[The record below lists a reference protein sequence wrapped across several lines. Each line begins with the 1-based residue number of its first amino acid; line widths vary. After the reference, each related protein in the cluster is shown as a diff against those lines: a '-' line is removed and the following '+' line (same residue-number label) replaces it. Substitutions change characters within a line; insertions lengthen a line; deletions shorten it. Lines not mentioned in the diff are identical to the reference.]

1 LFIQKILEDIM
12 SIPNNLKYT
21 KEHEWVLVEDSIG
34 TIGVTDYAQG
44 ELGDVV
50 YVDIDPALSEI
61 KKGESIGTIEAVKT
75 VSDIFAPF
83 SGKVIEINNEIKDS
97 PETVNT
103 DPYGKGWMIKIGIS
117 NPVDL
122 EDLLDAS
129 AYKALIGQ

>member
-1 LFIQKILEDIM
+1 M

-21 KEHEWVLVEDSIG
+21 KEHEWVLVEGSIG

-50 YVDIDPALSEI
+50 YVDIDPAISEI

-75 VSDIFAPF
+75 VSDIFAPY
-83 SGKVIEINNEIKDS
+83 SGKVIEINNAVKDS
-97 PETVNT
+97 PEIVNT
-103 DPYGKGWMIKIGIS
+103 DPYGKGWMIKIEIS
-117 NPVDL
+117 NPADL

-129 AYKALIGQ
+129 AYQALIGQ

>member
-1 LFIQKILEDIM
+1 M

-21 KEHEWVLVEDSIG
+21 KEHEWILVEGNVG

-83 SGKVIEINNEIKDS
+83 SGKVIELNSEIKDS
-97 PETVNT
+97 PELVNS
-103 DPYGKGWMIKIGIS
+103 DPYGKGWMLKVEIS
-117 NPVDL
+117 NTADL
-122 EDLLDAS
+122 ADLLDAS
-129 AYKALIGQ
+129 AYQALIGQ

>member
-1 LFIQKILEDIM
+1 M

-21 KEHEWVLVEDSIG
+21 KEHEWVLVEGSVG

-83 SGKVIEINNEIKDS
+83 SGKVIELNSEIKDS
-97 PETVNT
+97 PELVNS
-103 DPYGKGWMIKIGIS
+103 DPYGKGWMIKVEIS
-117 NPVDL
+117 NTADL
-122 EDLLDAS
+122 ADLLDAS
-129 AYKALIGQ
+129 AYQALIGQ

>member
-1 LFIQKILEDIM
+1 M

-21 KEHEWVLVEDSIG
+21 KEHEWILVEGNIG

-83 SGKVIEINNEIKDS
+83 SGKVVELNNEIKDT
-97 PETVNT
+97 PELVNS
-103 DPYGKGWMIKIGIS
+103 DPYGKGWMIKVEIS
-117 NPVDL
+117 NTADL
-122 EDLLDAS
+122 ADLLDAS
-129 AYKALIGQ
+129 AYQALIGQ

>member
-1 LFIQKILEDIM
+1 M

-21 KEHEWVLVEDSIG
+21 KEHEWVLVEGSTG

-83 SGKVIEINNEIKDS
+83 SGKVVELNNEIKDS
-97 PETVNT
+97 PELVNS
-103 DPYGKGWMIKIGIS
+103 DPYGKGWMLKVEIS
-117 NPVDL
+117 NTADL
-122 EDLLDAS
+122 ADLLDAS
-129 AYKALIGQ
+129 AYQALIGQ

>member
-1 LFIQKILEDIM
+1 M

-21 KEHEWVLVEDSIG
+21 KEHEWVLVEGSTG

-83 SGKVIEINNEIKDS
+83 SGKVIELNSEIKDS
-97 PETVNT
+97 PELVNS
-103 DPYGKGWMIKIGIS
+103 DPYGKGWMLKVEIS
-117 NPVDL
+117 NTADL
-122 EDLLDAS
+122 ADLLDAS
-129 AYKALIGQ
+129 AYQALIGQ